1 MKTNSE
7 RLRGFV
13 RRNEFSPQVIAFL
26 GLAALLV
33 WGMVTSCQT
42 TGSSRKGLTVP
53 KGNRVML
60 QPGGPHSGTF
70 ATRNMTINYS
80 FHVKDDKMQV
90 SGTWNIRYRDIDR
103 LSMTLFYLDEE
114 GIVIDYH
121 PFFARPQRAIKG
133 RVMDNRFTR
142 EFELPADAAAF
153 SIGYTGRTRRGG
165 TEGKG
170 RVFRHSPF

>member
-1 MKTNSE
+1 
-7 RLRGFV
+7 
-13 RRNEFSPQVIAFL
+13 
-26 GLAALLV
+26 
-33 WGMVTSCQT
+33 
-42 TGSSRKGLTVP
+42 
-53 KGNRVML
+53 ML
-60 QPGGPHSGTF
+60 QPGGPQSGTF

-80 FHVKDDKMQV
+80 FQVKDDKMQV

-153 SIGYTGRTRRGG
+153 SIGYTGRTRLGG
-165 TEGKG
+165 SEGKG